1 MSVWVAQPTGA
12 PSLPR
17 FGQNASEHLLATVL
31 QVNLTHDAD
40 FGVFAC
46 WVSNATATFTL
57 RREGRGT
64 RGPSSGGDMTGDKE
78 GTPTRRVV
86 TESGRSSPMGITKQA
101 LGAWLHVGVQS
112 TIHYT
117 QKPGSGATDCSPY
130 PSSSLQRPRGT

>member
-1 MSVWVAQPTGA
+1 MAGQREQPRHHLVSSLPQGTSACLSVWVAQPTGA
-12 PSLPR
+12 PSLSR

-64 RGPSSGGDMTGDKE
+64 WGPSSGGDRAGDKE
-78 GTPTRRVV
+78 RTPRRKVV
-86 TESGRSSPMGITKQA
+86 TEGGHSSPMGITKQA
-101 LGAWLHVGVQS
+101 LGTRLHVGVQS
-112 TIHYT
+112 TIH
-117 QKPGSGATDCSPY
+117 
-130 PSSSLQRPRGT
+130 